1 MNVFQTLFQK
11 NNNDDIRNN
20 PRRSIDSKRS
30 KFIKITN
37 AFDKIK
43 PADPLINRKKI
54 HFKPIKYPFVNKPV
68 LQLPHFNNKTISH
81 IQNFEILPNQN
92 NSSINNIN
100 NVNVN
105 NSKDYHIKIYINSSK
120 MISKLIYA
128 RNPKDKEGFYTID
141 NIINLDQINETSGK
155 RSIIN
160 NTNLFNVIENLNK
173 FGLSL
178 DNIINFES
186 NFESGNL
193 QLAYLI
199 NSQEEELNS
208 IENNNKSREI
218 NNYQLF
224 LQNDTNT
231 NGHTQWFFFRITNG
245 KKGQKIKLNIMN
257 FQRKKSKYS
266 QGLKIWYFSKR
277 KKEEKKIGWHHTKEN
292 VEYNQNFLYNYNQ
305 NKKNYYYTLSFEYT
319 FEYDNDEIYFANS
332 IPFTY
337 TDMIK
342 DLNNYTI
349 KENETYNYYERKIL
363 CTTITG
369 NDVDYFIINNDSM
382 ILNIDKEKK
391 KVKKGIVFF
400 ARQHPAET
408 VSSYVLK
415 GAYEFLMG
423 FSDEAKYLR
432 DNYIVKIIPMVNVDG
447 VICGNTRTSLS
458 GCDLNRRWINPN
470 DILHPEIYHLKEL
483 IMNFNKNI
491 DLEYIIDFHG
501 HFGTFNSFFY
511 ANHNENDIKYCKYFP
526 FICGKISNIISFE
539 KSCFKM
545 PKYKRGTGR
554 INLFQELDNENV
566 FTLETS
572 YFGCNQGKY
581 INQYFNIEML
591 KEIGKDICLGII
603 LYHYNSN
610 LKQGIK
616 EINPKL
622 NLDYIYNIDE
632 YNKEFDEYI
641 LLLNKKLKEGGI
653 KNDNDELDDD
663 DDISDSESE
672 PSRDNLDEEEI
683 KKLFPF
689 FQKKKNFRRK
699 KLKSIDR
706 QGSLIKESRIFKLKH
721 KIYDGQKNQTLAVQ
735 KSEKQVSYPMLGN
748 FKTILTVNAIN
759 NNSNKKKETNS
770 SEILIKNRLLKFYRI
785 SKININSNSTVLKIY
800 EEKQTQTEE
809 KFFMFHWKK
818 FIGIYKIVTAKITD
832 NRRISLG
839 FPLLLKHYQI
849 KYKKKKSSLKSS
861 GSIVSTSLQN
871 IILKDNQKNKNNNS
885 ITKIGRNESQL
896 NGIFHSYYDKTDY
909 IKSIII
915 KNEYNKLNNEDK
927 NNQIK
932 TEKDNKIILVNE
944 NYIQGSI
951 SNRIDNNK
959 KRTSSMK
966 KLVTRFVSGNKN
978 IKKNDFLNKYL
989 VDEKRIINC

>member
-1 MNVFQTLFQK
+1 
-11 NNNDDIRNN
+11 
-20 PRRSIDSKRS
+20 
-30 KFIKITN
+30 
-37 AFDKIK
+37 
-43 PADPLINRKKI
+43 
-54 HFKPIKYPFVNKPV
+54 
-68 LQLPHFNNKTISH
+68 
-81 IQNFEILPNQN
+81 
-92 NSSINNIN
+92 
-100 NVNVN
+100 
-105 NSKDYHIKIYINSSK
+105 
-120 MISKLIYA
+120 
-128 RNPKDKEGFYTID
+128 
-141 NIINLDQINETSGK
+141 
-155 RSIIN
+155 
-160 NTNLFNVIENLNK
+160 
-173 FGLSL
+173 
-178 DNIINFES
+178 
-186 NFESGNL
+186 
-193 QLAYLI
+193 
-199 NSQEEELNS
+199 
-208 IENNNKSREI
+208 
-218 NNYQLF
+218 
-224 LQNDTNT
+224 
-231 NGHTQWFFFRITNG
+231 
-245 KKGQKIKLNIMN
+245 
-257 FQRKKSKYS
+257 
-266 QGLKIWYFSKR
+266 
-277 KKEEKKIGWHHTKEN
+277 
-292 VEYNQNFLYNYNQ
+292 
-305 NKKNYYYTLSFEYT
+305 
-319 FEYDNDEIYFANS
+319 
-332 IPFTY
+332 
-337 TDMIK
+337 
-342 DLNNYTI
+342 
-349 KENETYNYYERKIL
+349 
-363 CTTITG
+363 
-369 NDVDYFIINNDSM
+369 
-382 ILNIDKEKK
+382 
-391 KVKKGIVFF
+391 
-400 ARQHPAET
+400 
-408 VSSYVLK
+408 
-415 GAYEFLMG
+415 MG

-622 NLDYIYNIDE
+622 NLVYINNIDE

-706 QGSLIKESRIFKLKH
+706 QGSLIKERRIFKLKH

-735 KSEKQVSYPMLGN
+735 KSEKQVSYSMLGN

-809 KFFMFHWKK
+809 KFFMFNWKK

>member
-1 MNVFQTLFQK
+1 
-11 NNNDDIRNN
+11 
-20 PRRSIDSKRS
+20 
-30 KFIKITN
+30 
-37 AFDKIK
+37 
-43 PADPLINRKKI
+43 
-54 HFKPIKYPFVNKPV
+54 
-68 LQLPHFNNKTISH
+68 
-81 IQNFEILPNQN
+81 
-92 NSSINNIN
+92 
-100 NVNVN
+100 
-105 NSKDYHIKIYINSSK
+105 
-120 MISKLIYA
+120 
-128 RNPKDKEGFYTID
+128 
-141 NIINLDQINETSGK
+141 
-155 RSIIN
+155 
-160 NTNLFNVIENLNK
+160 
-173 FGLSL
+173 
-178 DNIINFES
+178 
-186 NFESGNL
+186 
-193 QLAYLI
+193 
-199 NSQEEELNS
+199 
-208 IENNNKSREI
+208 
-218 NNYQLF
+218 
-224 LQNDTNT
+224 
-231 NGHTQWFFFRITNG
+231 
-245 KKGQKIKLNIMN
+245 
-257 FQRKKSKYS
+257 
-266 QGLKIWYFSKR
+266 
-277 KKEEKKIGWHHTKEN
+277 
-292 VEYNQNFLYNYNQ
+292 
-305 NKKNYYYTLSFEYT
+305 
-319 FEYDNDEIYFANS
+319 
-332 IPFTY
+332 
-337 TDMIK
+337 
-342 DLNNYTI
+342 
-349 KENETYNYYERKIL
+349 
-363 CTTITG
+363 
-369 NDVDYFIINNDSM
+369 
-382 ILNIDKEKK
+382 
-391 KVKKGIVFF
+391 
-400 ARQHPAET
+400 
-408 VSSYVLK
+408 
-415 GAYEFLMG
+415 
-423 FSDEAKYLR
+423 
-432 DNYIVKIIPMVNVDG
+432 
-447 VICGNTRTSLS
+447 
-458 GCDLNRRWINPN
+458 
-470 DILHPEIYHLKEL
+470 
-483 IMNFNKNI
+483 
-491 DLEYIIDFHG
+491 
-501 HFGTFNSFFY
+501 
-511 ANHNENDIKYCKYFP
+511 
-526 FICGKISNIISFE
+526 
-539 KSCFKM
+539 
-545 PKYKRGTGR
+545 
-554 INLFQELDNENV
+554 
-566 FTLETS
+566 
-572 YFGCNQGKY
+572 
-581 INQYFNIEML
+581 ML

-622 NLDYIYNIDE
+622 NLVYINNIDE

-641 LLLNKKLKEGGI
+641 LLLNKKLKEGDI

-683 KKLFPF
+683 KNLFPF
-689 FQKKKNFRRK
+689 FKKKKSFRRK

-706 QGSLIKESRIFKLKH
+706 QGSLIKERRIFKLKH

-735 KSEKQVSYPMLGN
+735 KSEKQVSYSMLGN

-809 KFFMFHWKK
+809 KFFMFNWKK

-861 GSIVSTSLQN
+861 GSIISTSLQN
-871 IILKDNQKNKNNNS
+871 IILKDNQKYKNNNS